1 MDGCASLIFNGSDFG
16 TSFFIYSSTM
26 QECMGNYKH
35 PLAMKISIVSNLF
48 CAVALT
54 LSLASFTTDKKKN
67 NEEKETAGAVV
78 FDAALYKITDTNKV
92 KLSVDKNAK
101 DRLRVILKDKG
112 GKIYYSEVFNQRDSK
127 YRRVFDLAEMNDG
140 TYVFELF
147 NNKTKLIKEV
157 QIQSTN
163 EKLIS
168 LQ

>member
-1 MDGCASLIFNGSDFG
+1 
-16 TSFFIYSSTM
+16 
-26 QECMGNYKH
+26 
-35 PLAMKISIVSNLF
+35 MKISNFSNLF
-48 CAVALT
+48 CAVALS

-78 FDAALYKITDTNKV
+78 FDAALYKVAQTNKV

-101 DRLRVILKDKG
+101 DRLRVVLRDKA
-112 GKIYYSEVFNQRDSK
+112 GKIYYSEMFNQRDSK

-140 TYVFELF
+140 TYFFELF
-147 NNKTKLIKEV
+147 NNKTKLVKEV
-157 QIQSTN
+157 EIHSTN

>member
-1 MDGCASLIFNGSDFG
+1 MCGHNFK
-16 TSFFIYSSTM
+16 TS
-26 QECMGNYKH
+26 
-35 PLAMKISIVSNLF
+35 LAMKISNFSNLF
-48 CAVALT
+48 CAVALS

-78 FDAALYKITDTNKV
+78 FDAALYKVAQTNKV

-101 DRLRVILKDKG
+101 DRLRVVLRDKA
-112 GKIYYSEVFNQRDSK
+112 GKIYYSEMFNQRDSK

-140 TYVFELF
+140 TYFFELF
-147 NNKTKLIKEV
+147 NNKTKLVKEV
-157 QIQSTN
+157 EIHSTN